1 MRDTKLSRRR
11 LLTLGGATLAA
22 GTLGGA
28 AYAASPG
35 RLLQSVTPAQ
45 APARNTVHLAG
56 TDGWVAIPAP
66 ATPVSY
72 DFPDN
77 IAPEGKTTYVFGF
90 RDVTGLHRPA
100 GAGPEGQDADLRA
113 AALVRRV
120 PGCARQRR
128 PGDRHEPRHA
138 GSPGPHR
145 RAHPAL
151 ARVPQRDPVLRRRA
165 RDERLD
171 PDRARPDLLLPAQG
185 PGHVH
190 VPLPL
195 RGRGARADGHDGPA
209 VRAAAPERHRA
220 RRVQQVRL
228 QRRRR
233 LDRLRPR
240 VRAPAD
246 RDVPRVALAGR
257 PHPAAAVGS
266 VPRRRVVHQR
276 PQLPR
281 HARRRRRA
289 STARPSRARRASP
302 SATRSRGRTR
312 GSIRCP
318 ASATSPC
325 PRWSSATPAIG
336 CCCAWP
342 ISATSSTP

>member
-1 MRDTKLSRRR
+1 MAHTPPPPAAPPVRRTGAGAGTQRRPPRRHRR
-11 LLTLGGATLAA
+11 LDLDPGPGHPGELRLPGQHRPGGQDHVCL
-22 GTLGGA
+22 
-28 AYAASPG
+28 
-35 RLLQSVTPAQ
+35 RLPRRHRLQ
-45 APARNTVHLAG
+45 
-56 TDGWVAIPAP
+56 
-66 ATPVSY
+66 
-72 DFPDN
+72 
-77 IAPEGKTTYVFGF
+77 
-90 RDVTGLHRPA
+90 RPA
-100 GAGPEGQDADLRA
+100 GAGPEGQDADLRP

-120 PGCARQRR
+120 PVGARQRR
-128 PGDRHEPRHA
+128 PGHGHEPRHA
-138 GSPGPHR
+138 GPPGPDR
-145 RAHPAL
+145 RPHAAL

-171 PDRARPDLLLPAQG
+171 PDRARPHLLLPARG

-195 RGRGARADGHDGPA
+195 RGRRARPDGHDGSA
-209 VRAAAPERHRA
+209 LRAAAPERHRA

-257 PHPAAAVGS
+257 PHPAAAVGP

-281 HARRRRRA
+281 HARAHARA
-289 STARPSRARRASP
+289 STARPDRARRASP
-302 SATRSRGRTR
+302 SATRTPGRTR
-312 GSIRCP
+312 
-318 ASATSPC
+318 ASTLRRA
-325 PRWSSATPAIG
+325 
-336 CCCAWP
+336 
-342 ISATSSTP
+342 